1 MPHVTPGALRL
12 ADAAS
17 AAQNPPMDATLKVLA
32 ASDHPASRGAAALI
46 EAGYEDSTPLE
57 ALTPGSVTRTL
68 AETFARELAKLYDS
82 SGRSTTAHSST
93 PRPARASNS
102 WSTPCADRAG
112 RLGDGASSPS
122 ADHRPSGRRPGGRGL

>member
-17 AAQNPPMDATLKVLA
+17 ATQNPPMDATLKVLA

-68 AETFARELAKLYDS
+68 AETFARELAKLYEQLGEVYDS
-82 SGRSTTAHSST
+82 AFLDTAT
-93 PRPARASNS
+93 
-102 WSTPCADRAG
+102 
-112 RLGDGASSPS
+112 GASVELLVDTLCRPR
-122 ADHRPSGRRPGGRGL
+122 RPSRGRRFKSLS